1 MEKITGRKNWT
12 PLVSIVIPVYNG
24 SNYLAQAIDSALAQ
38 TYPNVEVIVVNDG
51 STDGGAT
58 DEIAR
63 SYGDKIRYFIKEN
76 GGISSTLNFGISKMR
91 GEYFSWLS
99 HDDLYHPDKIKA
111 SIEVLSTSS
120 KHNEIIICGTQN
132 VDENTNPIRQFDLNF
147 NGFYSGIELF
157 KFCLLKKRSLNGS
170 SLLVPREAF
179 SKCGN
184 FSDLV
189 FGQDMECWI
198 RFMIN
203 GYEFMAFHDKFSL
216 IRQHANQATNR
227 LRNVYFEERHKF
239 FSKIISEILQKT
251 NTSDEYSKILLKA
264 LYLEYPRQKQAINS
278 LQKCIRISV
287 PQKLYLTMKGFS
299 LQKCKDLYHW
309 YKYKIT

>member
-1 MEKITGRKNWT
+1 MEKINDSQNWT

-24 SNYLAQAIDSALAQ
+24 ANYLAQAIDSALAQ

-63 SYGDKIRYFIKEN
+63 SYGDRIRYFVKEN
-76 GGISSTLNFGISKMR
+76 GGISSTLNYGISKMR

-99 HDDLYHPDKIKA
+99 HDDLYHPDKIKV
-111 SIEVLSTSS
+111 SIDLLSVYSNRN
-120 KHNEIIICGTQN
+120 KIIICGTQN
-132 VDENTNPIRQFDLNF
+132 VDENANPIRQFDLSLK
-147 NGFYSGIELF
+147 GCYTGLDLF
-157 KFCLLKKRSLNGS
+157 KFCLLNKRSLNGS
-170 SLLVPREAF
+170 SLLIPREAF
-179 SKCGN
+179 AKCGN

-203 GYEFMAFHDKFSL
+203 GYDFIAFSEKYSL
-216 IRQHANQATNR
+216 IRQHSNQATNR
-227 LRNVYFEERHKF
+227 LRNIYFKERQKY
-239 FSKIISEILQKT
+239 FSKIISEINQR
-251 NTSDEYSKILLKA
+251 NNIPREYVIILLKA
-264 LYLEYPRQKQAINS
+264 LYLEYPRQIQAISDLEN
-278 LQKCIRISV
+278 QVKI
-287 PQKLYLTMKGFS
+287 PPQQKLYLVIKGFS

-309 YKYKIT
+309 YKYKFS